1 MTKTEQHSMAS
12 EPALVSMAEAGENQ
26 AFDELY
32 RRHAPSAWR
41 LSLAV
46 TRDVHDAADV
56 MADGFAKVFTAIRV
70 GRYSPDAPFRPYLL
84 TTVRNTAIDL
94 IRSRRHETTGAHGAA
109 DRIVDLRTGHDP
121 VATFEAD
128 ENACLV
134 SDAFAKLPERWRSV
148 LWLSEVE
155 DMKPR
160 DIAPIVGLSPNATA
174 QLAVRARKGLREQYL
189 VTHVASTGD
198 RNCSRAVAR
207 LGAYVDGGLEAS
219 DAEKL
224 ERHLRLCNTCTERH
238 DQLTHV
244 AEQVPRLALP
254 LPLLLIDNV
263 RAAWTAAISTPVP
276 STGTGL
282 SATTEKVLAG
292 VSALAAAIGVV
303 GAALV
308 GNGSSDA
315 GREQSAATAAA
326 VEESAGAPPA
336 GAVPELDLSGLAAS
350 TADATART
358 SGDGS
363 GAPGGPGGSNPSDTG
378 SPGDPATAA
387 PGTGPA
393 PGTGGGPTIPGDD
406 TFVPRQEGPGT
417 DDDAPDEVPS
427 VLVGA
432 TVGGVPVAVEIAE
445 EPGATVGPV
454 SVGSQ
459 PMPEEEPVSASG
471 SDDPLA
477 PVTETVDGVLE
488 TGTVAGV

>member
-1 MTKTEQHSMAS
+1 MTKTAQHSTAS
-12 EPALVSMAEAGENQ
+12 EHDLVTMAEAGENE

-94 IRSRRHETTGAHGAA
+94 IRSRRHETTGTHGAA
-109 DRIVDLRTGHDP
+109 TDRIVDLRVGHDP
-121 VATFEAD
+121 AATFEAD

-134 SDAFAKLPERWRSV
+134 SEAFAKLPERWRSV

-155 DMKPR
+155 EMKPR

-189 VTHVASTGD
+189 LTHVASTGD

-224 ERHLRLCNTCTERH
+224 ERHLRLCSTCTERH
-238 DQLTHV
+238 DQLSHV

-254 LPLLLIDNV
+254 LPLLLIDSV

-292 VSALAAAIGVV
+292 VSALAAAVGVV

-308 GNGSSDA
+308 GNGSGDA
-315 GREQSAATAAA
+315 GREQAAA
-326 VEESAGAPPA
+326 QAAVVDETTDAPPFD
-336 GAVPELDLSGLAAS
+336 AVPDLDLSGLAGS
-350 TADATART
+350 TADAADRSSGAGSADAGGPAADGRSSSADESTTPLPGSDGVPAT
-358 SGDGS
+358 GGDGLTRPI
-363 GAPGGPGGSNPSDTG
+363 GDT
-378 SPGDPATAA
+378 
-387 PGTGPA
+387 
-393 PGTGGGPTIPGDD
+393 
-406 TFVPRQEGPGT
+406 VQPRQEGPGT
-417 DDDAPDEVPS
+417 DDANDDSPS
-427 VLVGA
+427 VIIGT
-432 TVGGVPVAVEIAE
+432 TVAGVPVAVEIAE

-454 SVGSQ
+454 SVGSE
-459 PMPEEEPVSASG
+459 PAPAEEPVSTSESEG
-471 SDDPLA
+471 PLA
-477 PVTETVDGVLE
+477 PLTETVDEVLA
-488 TGTVAGV
+488 TGSIAGL